1 VWEAAEGSDL
11 LACIA
16 NKTNQIRKA
25 CIGMNSKRF
34 KWLIIVIVFLL
45 GACSPKDIPATIFA
59 DPTVIG
65 SPVSVQTMV
74 SEMVM
79 PTHTPEPSPTSTIPP
94 TATLTPKPVSTEE
107 PTITSKAV
115 AVVPACT
122 NRATLVRHLSFSD
135 GSSILSGYY
144 FGKAWRIQNTGTC
157 TWTTA
162 YALVFSNGEQLNAPA
177 ETPLTREVPPGDTI
191 DIQISMKAPDIANEY
206 IGTWMLRDPNGTH
219 FGTGEAADQPIVVN
233 IVVKK
238 YNDKDK
244 FPAPECG

>member
-1 VWEAAEGSDL
+1 MEGAAEGSNL

-16 NKTNQIRKA
+16 GKTIQIRKA
-25 CIGMNSKRF
+25 CIGMSSNRF
-34 KWLIIVIVFLL
+34 NWLLIVIVFLL
-45 GACSPKDIPATIFA
+45 GACSSKNILATDNA

-65 SPVSVQTMV
+65 SPVGVHTMV
-74 SEMVM
+74 SEAAL
-79 PTHTPEPSPTSTIPP
+79 PTNTPEPSPTSTIPP
-94 TATLTPKPVSTEE
+94 TATFTPKPVPTEE
-107 PTITSKAV
+107 PTISSKTV
-115 AVVPACT
+115 AVVPACM

-135 GSSILSGYY
+135 GSSISSGYI

-162 YALVFSNGEQLNAPA
+162 YALVFASGEQLNAPA

-191 DIQISMKAPDIANEY
+191 DIQISMKAPDVANVY
-206 IGTWMLRDPNGTH
+206 IGNWMLRGPDGIL
-219 FGTGEAADQPIVVN
+219 FGTGEAADQPIVIN

-238 YNDKDK
+238 IIQKDK